1 MLTLYHAPRSRS
13 SRFVF
18 LLEELGAP
26 YEIVYVGIRRG
37 DGSGARDSRNPHPE
51 GKVPTLVHDGALVSE
66 SAAIALY
73 LTDLYPD
80 AGLGP
85 RVGDAD
91 RGAYLTWLA
100 YYAGVIEP
108 AIAAKFR
115 GLTDTDPAEKASYEA
130 FEQRLISALEAW
142 PYLLGER
149 FSAADILIFSLL
161 QFAPQLAPQGSAI
174 DAYKARIAERPA
186 LARALVK
193 DQDDAPADV

>member
-13 SRFVF
+13 SRFIF

-26 YEIVYVGIRRG
+26 YDIAYVDIRQG
-37 DGSGARDSRNPHPE
+37 NGTGARDPRNPNPD
-51 GKVPTLVHDGALVSE
+51 GKVPTLVHDGAVISE

-73 LTDLYPD
+73 LTDLFSD

-100 YYAGVIEP
+100 YYAGVVEP
-108 AIAAKFR
+108 VIAAKFLGR
-115 GLTDTDPAEKASYEA
+115 TDTDPTAKAEYAA
-130 FEQRLISALEAW
+130 FEQRLISAVSPG

-161 QFAPQLAPQGSAI
+161 QFAPQLAPQGAAVE
-174 DAYKARIAERPA
+174 AYTSRIAERPA
-186 LARALVK
+186 LARAVVK
-193 DQDDAPADV
+193 DQDAARTVV